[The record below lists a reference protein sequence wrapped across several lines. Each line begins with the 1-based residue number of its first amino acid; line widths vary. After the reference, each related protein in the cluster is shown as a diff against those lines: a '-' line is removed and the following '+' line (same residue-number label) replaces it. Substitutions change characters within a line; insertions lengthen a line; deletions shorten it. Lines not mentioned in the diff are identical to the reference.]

1 MSERLF
7 ELIVIFFGLTKS
19 PAMFSTM
26 MNELLRNLVNE
37 KVASFIDDVI
47 VEMESKEEHDELV
60 EKILRRIEKNN
71 LYIK

>member
-19 PAMFSTM
+19 PAMFLTM